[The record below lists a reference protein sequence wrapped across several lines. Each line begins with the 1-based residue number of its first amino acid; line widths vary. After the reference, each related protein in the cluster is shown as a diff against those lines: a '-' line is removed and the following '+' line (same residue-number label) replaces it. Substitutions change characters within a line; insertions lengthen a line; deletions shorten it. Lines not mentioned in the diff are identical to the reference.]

1 MNNKITVIPTAVP
14 AWDVATNNL
23 LRASKIDELLFF
35 ANDVITTENSAVP
48 NEDIIT
54 GCFADSFYVPEGL
67 TDFAGYIFAKESST
81 RQDIKRKLAIRLPQ
95 VTLGQGLLTISL
107 TNNMAQYFMNSIVLR
122 TASGYIRWGIANF
135 TANQA
140 TNPLVDGNQ
149 GTLNALW
156 SFFDID
162 STNLVLQ
169 G

>member
-1 MNNKITVIPTAVP
+1 MNNKVTTVYQSAPT
-14 AWDVATNNL
+14 WDVANNNL
-23 LRASKIDELLFF
+23 LRASKVDELIFF
-35 ANDVITTENSAVP
+35 ANDIITTENLAVP
-48 NEDIIT
+48 DEDVVT
-54 GCFADSFYVPEGL
+54 SAYSDSFYVPEGL
-67 TDFAGYIFAKESST
+67 GNFATFIFVKESST

-95 VTLGQGLLTISL
+95 VTLGQGLFTISE
-107 TNNMAQYFMNSIVLR
+107 TNNMAQYFMNSIVIK
-122 TASGYIRWGIANF
+122 TACGYMRWGIANF

-149 GTLNALW
+149 GTLKAIW

>member
-1 MNNKITVIPTAVP
+1 MNNKINVNFNATPS
-14 AWDVATNNL
+14 WDTTTNQS
-23 LRASKIDELLFF
+23 LRASKVDELLFF
-35 ANDVITTENSAVP
+35 SNDIVVQRNSAVP
-48 NEDIIT
+48 NEDVTEIA
-54 GCFADSFYVPEGL
+54 FADSFYVPEGL
-67 TDFAGYIFAKESST
+67 TDFGGSILVGETAT

-95 VTLGQGLLTISL
+95 VTLGQGLLTISAS
-107 TNNMAQYFMNSIVLR
+107 NNMAQYFMNSIVYK
-122 TASGYIRWGIANF
+122 TSSGYVRWGIANF

-149 GTLNALW
+149 GTLQALW

>member
-1 MNNKITVIPTAVP
+1 MNNKVTVIPTSVP
-14 AWDVATNNL
+14 TWDTATNNL
-23 LRASKIDELLFF
+23 LRASKVDELLFF

-48 NEDIIT
+48 NEDVIT
-54 GCFADSFYVPEGL
+54 GAYSDSFYVPEGL
-67 TDFAGYIFAKESST
+67 SAFSTHIYVKESST

-95 VTLGQGLLTISL
+95 VTLGQGLFTISL

-149 GTLNALW
+149 GTLSALW